1 MKISKFVLIVS
12 AALVLCGCKDKK
24 KVIERAKNPAQVQ
37 IEVEQKSSDH
47 KWFYFSGN
55 SYVETDLP
63 QHSPILSLKPWTE
76 SLRICDG
83 NVDLAGK
90 GILLVNHFGVL
101 LFEDSDEP
109 KLIQDSA
116 LFSDSTAGNL
126 VFENNVPFFTLSR
139 NSLFNKNVKNSQN
152 QNPDSDSSKSDEKN
166 HIIRLSLENSMFFPC
181 VTYSDLEIQENEE
194 VSGTYFDGKNWFSSI
209 KLSEKGKTDFRYI
222 KWSANS
228 ELASL
233 SPKSDSGKITIQEI
247 SRDSYRKE
255 SVPKDFSASPA
266 RLKNLLSSLPDDFDF
281 LLALHRNG
289 GASPEYFYG
298 GNQNQNSQDDGAE
311 ANAILTPEWICAIFG
326 DGTAYFSGS
335 LKGKP
340 LINNGK
346 TVAFRLPKLPKEYV
360 YGDFCISGDFLAVSW
375 EENDFYKT
383 GRSGF
388 LVVNMAEI
396 F

>member
-1 MKISKFVLIVS
+1 MKLSKIICILS
-12 AALVLCGCKDKK
+12 AALVLCGCGNKK
-24 KVIERAKNPAQVQ
+24 KPKAIEQAKPQVQ

-47 KWFYFSGN
+47 KWFYFSAG
-55 SYVETDLP
+55 SYIETDLP

-83 NVDLAGK
+83 NVDLNGK
-90 GILLVNHFGVL
+90 GFLLVNHFGVL
-101 LFEDSDEP
+101 VFENSAEP
-109 KLIQDSA
+109 KLVQDSA

-126 VFENNVPFFTLSR
+126 VFENNVPFFTLSK
-139 NSLFNKNVKNSQN
+139 NSLFNSNLKN
-152 QNPDSDSSKSDEKN
+152 QNPENPKNQDDES
-166 HIIRLSLENSMFFPC
+166 HIVRLSLENSMFFPC
-181 VTYSDLEIQENEE
+181 VTYSDLKIEDNAE

-209 KLSEKGKTDFRYI
+209 KIDGKGKTDFRYI

-228 ELASL
+228 DLVSL
-233 SPKSDSGKITIQEI
+233 SPKSDSGKITISEI
-247 SRDSYRKE
+247 SRDEYRNVN
-255 SVPKDFSASPA
+255 SPKDFSLAPE
-266 RLKNLLSSLPDDFDF
+266 RLKTLLSSLPPDFDF
-281 LLALHRNG
+281 LLSLHRNG
-289 GASPEYFYG
+289 GVSPDYFYG
-298 GNQNQNSQDDGAE
+298 GNQAQDSQDAAD

-335 LKGKP
+335 LKGRS

-396 F
+396 FY